1 MSNRWILGWMMVLT
15 VALQPCWVDAFVPA
29 DPGQVIETLP
39 ARGSHWLELRGLRR
53 QVAAQPQALAPVLQ
67 LARRYIELGRAEA
80 DPRYFGYAE
89 AALQPWLA
97 RQAADPEVLML
108 QATLLQNRHEFAPAL
123 ALLERALALRPRLAQ
138 AWLTRAA
145 ILEVQGDYAA
155 AGRSCLPLAKTAAAL
170 VGAVCIDSVISLT
183 GQGDAAYRQLQQALA
198 NSNEASATD
207 RQWAFTTLAEIAE
220 RNGDLAAAERHYRQA
235 LASADANGYLL
246 AAYADFLLD
255 RQCYAEVVE
264 LLAEHTRAD
273 PLLLRLALAERHLPQ
288 APAAAHTDALQ
299 ARFAALRMRGDN
311 RHQADEA
318 RFLLHLRNQ
327 ASAAFELAQANWQ
340 IQREPRDARIL
351 LEAALAAGKSRTEL
365 RPVLDFLARTGL
377 QDSRLQPLIAQ
388 FGGEGV

>member
-1 MSNRWILGWMMVLT
+1 MSNRWIMGWMVLT
-15 VALQPCWVDAFVPA
+15 VALQPCWADAFVPA
-29 DPGQVIETLP
+29 DAGQVIETLP
-39 ARGSHWLELRGLRR
+39 ARGSHWLELRGLRQ
-53 QVAAQPQALAPVLQ
+53 QVAAQPQALPPVLQ
-67 LARRYIELGRAEA
+67 LARRYIELGRVEA

-97 RQAADPEVLML
+97 RQVADPEVLML

-155 AGRSCLPLAKTAAAL
+155 AGRSCLPLAKTAAPL
-170 VGAVCIDSVISLT
+170 VSAVCIDSVISLT

-198 NSNEASATD
+198 NADEASATD

-235 LASADANGYLL
+235 LASAEANGYLL

-255 RQCYAEVVE
+255 RQRYAEVVE

-273 PLLLRLALAERHLPQ
+273 PLLLRLALAERYLPQ
-288 APAAAHTDALQ
+288 ADVAAHTDALQ
-299 ARFAALRMRGDN
+299 ARFAALRMRGDS

-327 ASAAFELAQANWQ
+327 AGAAFELAQANWQ

-351 LEAALAAGKSRTEL
+351 LEAALAAGQAGPAVA
-365 RPVLDFLARTGL
+365 PVLDFLERAGL
-377 QDSRLQPLIAQ
+377 QDSRLQPLIVK

>member
-1 MSNRWILGWMMVLT
+1 MFNRWRMGWMVLT
-15 VALQPCWVDAFVPA
+15 VALQPCWADAFVPA
-29 DPGQVIETLP
+29 DAGQVIETLP
-39 ARGSHWLELRGLRR
+39 ARGSHWLELRACASKSPPSPKLC
-53 QVAAQPQALAPVLQ
+53 
-67 LARRYIELGRAEA
+67 RRYCNWRGAISNWAG
-80 DPRYFGYAE
+80 PRPIRVISAMPKPLCNHGCSAS
-89 AALQPWLA
+89 
-97 RQAADPEVLML
+97 RRPEVLTL

-155 AGRSCLPLAKTAAAL
+155 AGRSCLPLAKTAAPL
-170 VGAVCIDSVISLT
+170 VSAVCIDSVISLT

-198 NSNEASATD
+198 NANEASATD

-235 LASADANGYLL
+235 LASAEADGYLL

-255 RQCYAEVVE
+255 RQRYAELVE
-264 LLAEHTRAD
+264 LLADHTRAD
-273 PLLLRLALAERHLPQ
+273 PLLLRLTLAERHLPQ
-288 APAAAHTDALQ
+288 RDAAAHTDALQ
-299 ARFAALRMRGDN
+299 ARFAALRMRGDS

-327 ASAAFELAQANWQ
+327 AGAAFALAQANWQ
-340 IQREPRDARIL
+340 IQREPRDTRIL